1 MGPAVLTMRAVGLLP
16 FDLFSLPTTIAHR
29 IAGRVDGDAQD
40 EGAHDGRPS
49 AKRTAGDWRRR
60 GLLDLD
66 GGAGLLE
73 LLLELV
79 GLVALD
85 ALLDGL
91 GGLVDERLGLLEAQA
106 GRGAHD
112 LDDLDLLVA
121 GAGEDDVD
129 GRGLLLGR
137 GAVAAAAGGRG
148 GRGDGRRRD
157 AELLLERLDALGRAR
172 ARRCP

>member
-1 MGPAVLTMRAVGLLP
+1 M
-16 FDLFSLPTTIAHR
+16 
-29 IAGRVDGDAQD
+29 
-40 EGAHDGRPS
+40 GRPP
-49 AKRTAGDWRRR
+49 ANGWTATASPRS
-60 GLLDLD
+60 LLDLD

-106 GRGAHD
+106 GRGTHD

-121 GAGEDDVD
+121 GAGQDDVD
-129 GRGLLLGR
+129 GRGDLLLG
-137 GAVAAAAGGRG
+137 GAVAATGGRG
-148 GRGDGRRRD
+148 GGGDG
-157 AELLLERLDALGRAR
+157 
-172 ARRCP
+172 